1 MESIYEHQKESWVN
15 SVMRT
20 FRRKITRNI
29 ERPVLQEFREIA
41 KNAYPASHVD
51 DYSLSPDGIGLSRL
65 SGRDSGIV
73 DVFLTSLQSK
83 DRGYIGAYVLE
94 FRQDPRNARAA

>member
-1 MESIYEHQKESWVN
+1 MNSIYEHQKENWVN

-20 FRRKITRNI
+20 FKRKMSCGI
-29 ERPVLQEFREIA
+29 EKPVLAELRTVAQ
-41 KNAYPASHVD
+41 NAYPAAHID

-65 SGRDSGIV
+65 RGRDSGIV
-73 DVFLTSLQSK
+73 DAFLNSLQSK

-94 FRQDPRNARAA
+94 FRQDPRNMAAA